1 MLGNILPRRK
11 GIKEMAASAVHPVL
25 PFYHRDKL
33 TPRAQRRLTIAFFIA
48 SFVFGFF
55 FAILPNES
63 KAMLTVPLFVMAAF
77 ILWLLPETGRAPTRF
92 LTAMFFSY
100 FIALIL
106 WPYYLAFQIPGMPL
120 IEIRR
125 AFLFLAILGLLISLS
140 VSSAFKQHMKD
151 LVETWPTFFKMLIAF
166 VVVQALSLVATPYPN
181 EAIMAFLRIQ
191 LACTA
196 IFFITIY
203 VMSQPGR
210 ILVFANLIRFVA
222 VALSVMA
229 IFEYRNQGLLWAGHI
244 PSFLQVSDPAM
255 INLLDSTFR
264 AGDYRVTTT
273 FSVSLCLAEFL
284 ALTLPFF
291 LQYLVT
297 GRNRLFKVIL
307 VICDLLVMNAILL
320 TQARVG
326 IVGIAVTHG
335 IYGFI
340 LALRFWRAH
349 KESLLGP
356 AALLMYPVGMA
367 VFAVAAFTVP
377 RLRVMWLG
385 NGVQAASTQGRLEQ
399 AAEFPGKFIA
409 RPLFGYGPSQGG
421 RVLGYT
427 NPAGEVSIDSGLL
440 AIPLNYGAVGAVLYF
455 GMFIYLFVQGMK
467 LSADAKG
474 QEDSYAMPVAV
485 TMIFWLISR
494 IVIAQEDNASFM
506 YMLMGTLI
514 ALAYRHSRQSSASAG
529 MESNVASG
537 SEDLRPRGGFHVPGF
552 ARS

>member
-1 MLGNILPRRK
+1 MLGNILSRHKRIERR
-11 GIKEMAASAVHPVL
+11 AAAPAHPVL
-25 PFYHRDKL
+25 PFYHRDRL
-33 TPRAQRRLTIAFFIA
+33 SPRARRRLTIAFFIA

-77 ILWLLPETGRAPTRF
+77 ILWLLPETGRPPTRF
-92 LTAMFFSY
+92 LRAMFFSY
-100 FIALIL
+100 FVALIL

-125 AFLFLAILGLLISLS
+125 AFLFLAILGLLVSLS
-140 VSSAFKQHMKD
+140 VSSAFKQHMKE
-151 LVETWPTFFKMLIAF
+151 LVETWPTFFKMLIGF
-166 VVVQALSLVATPYPN
+166 VVVQALSLVGTPYFN
-181 EAIMAFLRIQ
+181 EAFMSFLRIQ

-210 ILVFANLIRFVA
+210 VLLFANLIRFVA
-222 VALSVMA
+222 VALSIMA

-255 INLLDSTFR
+255 VNLLDSTFR

-297 GRNRLFKVIL
+297 GRNRMFKFIL
-307 VICDLLVMNAILL
+307 VVCDLLVMNAILL

-349 KESLLGP
+349 KDSLLGP
-356 AALLMYPVGMA
+356 AALLAYPAGMA

-377 RLRVMWLG
+377 RLKVMWLG

-399 AAEFPGKFIA
+399 AEAFPGVFIG

-440 AIPLNYGAVGAVLYF
+440 AIPLNYGAVGAALYF
-455 GMFIYLFVQGMK
+455 GMFIYLFVQGMR
-467 LSADAKG
+467 LSADARG

-485 TMIFWLISR
+485 TMIFWLTSR

-506 YMLMGTLI
+506 YMMMGTLI
-514 ALAYRHSRQSSASAG
+514 ALAYRHSRQRSASAG
-529 MESNVASG
+529 LAPDAPAKGEG
-537 SEDLRPRGGFHVPGF
+537 SRTRGGFHVPGF
-552 ARS
+552 ARN

>member
-11 GIKEMAASAVHPVL
+11 GSEGRAALSAHPVL
-25 PFYHRDKL
+25 ASYHRDML
-33 TPRAQRRLTIAFFIA
+33 TPRARRRLTIGFFIA
-48 SFVFGFF
+48 SFIFGFF

-63 KAMLTVPLFVMAAF
+63 KAMLTVPLFVMATF

-92 LTAMFFSY
+92 LTWMFFSY
-100 FIALIL
+100 FVALIL

-125 AFLFLAILGLLISLS
+125 AFLFLGILGLLVSLS

-151 LVETWPTFFKMLIAF
+151 LVETWPTFFRLLIGF
-166 VVVQALSLVATPYPN
+166 VAVQALSLIGTPYFN
-181 EAIMAFLRIQ
+181 EAFMAFLRIQ

-196 IFFITIY
+196 IFFITVY

-210 ILVFANLIRFVA
+210 ILLFANLIRFVA
-222 VALSVMA
+222 VALSIMA

-297 GRNRLFKVIL
+297 GRNRLFKAIL

-377 RLRVMWLG
+377 RLKVMWLG

-399 AAEFPGKFIA
+399 AAEFPAKFIA

-455 GMFIYLFVQGMK
+455 SMFIYLFVQGMK

-506 YMLMGTLI
+506 YMMMAMLV
-514 ALAYRHSRQSSASAG
+514 ALAYRHSLQRSASA
-529 MESNVASG
+529 EPAPTALSG
-537 SEDLRPRGGFHVPGF
+537 SEGLRSRSGIRIPGF